1 MSYSNG
7 LLSDQSYQTANKY
20 VQRGLPGVG
29 FKLTVMGDYD
39 MQNKKLT
46 NVKSGTDSND
56 AVNKSQLDATTNLLH
71 GSRAGDVV
79 NDKAV
84 IYSNTGAVHAN
95 SLYIED
101 PPDQGNSNE
110 VRIMT
115 EHQSYPNIHLN
126 IPDLHNFDGH
136 GGRPKSELMV
146 TSVEQTVTGK
156 KVFENIEVHD
166 PTSNNQAA
174 NKNYADTKLSLT
186 GGTMTGD
193 LILPHHNYPIPG
205 NTNKV
210 INYESQREIF
220 LSRQES
226 FPMQADI
233 NMNNNFIQNI
243 ATPTLSHQATNKGY
257 CDYNFLNRQKGGRI
271 MGSLSMN
278 QNDLFEIPA
287 PKYESSAANKNYV
300 DNQMGTKADLSK
312 TTTQTFQGRVQ
323 VPDFNSGGHN
333 GSDIVNLR
341 YIDGIFLNKKTGGTL
356 NNPIT
361 FLSSLPSNQRQIHNI
376 GSPQFI
382 SSAANKQYVDGE
394 IGKIAP
400 VDTTPFVKLDGSRT
414 MTGNLDMGGKK
425 IIGVGNPT
433 ASFHSTDA
441 VNFHSMVNTL
451 AGFRHGLNISFVH
464 LDGSEAMTGV
474 LNMNNQKISNL
485 KIPEFN
491 TDAANKQYIDE
502 ALLKSHL
509 VSSHI
514 ENAFK
519 YLSDQDES
527 SSERNIIVHGIQDF
541 NGSPHKNKKAYD
553 IDLIYTSGTHN
564 YDSKIGIN
572 LYPLPVGKFTII
584 MEYYFPEDI
593 NISLLAEASTAI
605 INKQTITNFTSY
617 KKQLV
622 QINQQTKDTP
632 DYLFFTIRGSGTTA
646 TNPEGYLIFYGVK
659 EWVDTVPSEIYDH
672 ALETGMFEYDN
683 GNMKMYNDI
692 DMNNH
697 NIINSNQ
704 TTSLTD
710 FMNYFTLF
718 KNFMKNKTYI
728 DTFSNFYDLKE
739 PSTFILDGPAISGI
753 QPNMSINSSGSNH
766 ITVSGFDPI
775 KGLQFNSSTKI
786 IINLGFSVNQNTPYT
801 IMVSLTLKSILKV
814 YFVEP
819 INEQT
824 IYYPAYILTPLKNTI
839 GIQKSHILKETV
851 IYPSVFN
858 NKQIMIWIN
867 FNPSTNQYKLIIG
880 NGNFVKIISSPTS
893 NFSTNKIRIDANYN
907 IINKICYKNQHFASA
922 ETFTKM
928 MFEERKN
935 GSYF

>member
-29 FKLTVMGDYD
+29 FKLTDTGDYD

-174 NKNYADTKLSLT
+174 NKSYADTKLSLT

-220 LSRQES
+220 LSTQES

-233 NMNNNFIQNI
+233 NMNNNFIQNV
-243 ATPTLSHQATNKGY
+243 ATPTSSHQGVNKGY

-271 MGSLSMN
+271 TGSLSMN

-287 PKYESSAANKNYV
+287 PKYGSSAANKNYV

-376 GSPQFI
+376 GSPQFN

-394 IGKIAP
+394 IGKIAS
-400 VDTTPFVKLDGSRT
+400 VDTTQFIKKDGSVP
-414 MTGNLDMGGKK
+414 MAADLDMNGNK
-425 IIGVGNPT
+425 IKNVGTPYTYEND
-433 ASFHSTDA
+433 AA
-441 VNFHSMVNTL
+441 VNV
-451 AGFRHGLNISFVH
+451 GF
-464 LDGSEAMTGV
+464 
-474 LNMNNQKISNL
+474 
-485 KIPEFN
+485 FN
-491 TDAANKQYIDE
+491 TE
-502 ALLKSHL
+502 L
-509 VSSHI
+509 
-514 ENAFK
+514 NA
-519 YLSDQDES
+519 S
-527 SSERNIIVHGIQDF
+527 
-541 NGSPHKNKKAYD
+541 
-553 IDLIYTSGTHN
+553 
-564 YDSKIGIN
+564 
-572 LYPLPVGKFTII
+572 
-584 MEYYFPEDI
+584 
-593 NISLLAEASTAI
+593 
-605 INKQTITNFTSY
+605 
-617 KKQLV
+617 
-622 QINQQTKDTP
+622 
-632 DYLFFTIRGSGTTA
+632 
-646 TNPEGYLIFYGVK
+646 
-659 EWVDTVPSEIYDH
+659 
-672 ALETGMFEYDN
+672 
-683 GNMKMYNDI
+683 
-692 DMNNH
+692 
-697 NIINSNQ
+697 NSNV
-704 TTSLTD
+704 
-710 FMNYFTLF
+710 Y
-718 KNFMKNKTYI
+718 NK
-728 DTFSNFYDLKE
+728 S
-739 PSTFILDGPAISGI
+739 
-753 QPNMSINSSGSNH
+753 Q
-766 ITVSGFDPI
+766 
-775 KGLQFNSSTKI
+775 I
-786 IINLGFSVNQNTPYT
+786 IINNMS
-801 IMVSLTLKSILKV
+801 M
-814 YFVEP
+814 
-819 INEQT
+819 
-824 IYYPAYILTPLKNTI
+824 KN
-839 GIQKSHILKETV
+839 
-851 IYPSVFN
+851 Y
-858 NKQIMIWIN
+858 
-867 FNPSTNQYKLIIG
+867 
-880 NGNFVKIISSPTS
+880 
-893 NFSTNKIRIDANYN
+893 
-907 IINKICYKNQHFASA
+907 
-922 ETFTKM
+922 
-928 MFEERKN
+928 
-935 GSYF
+935 

>member
-20 VQRGLPGVG
+20 VQKGLPGVG
-29 FKLTVMGDYD
+29 FKLTDTGDYD

-174 NKNYADTKLSLT
+174 NKSYADTKLSLT

-226 FPMQADI
+226 FPMQAHI

-243 ATPTLSHQATNKGY
+243 ATPISSHQVTNKGY
-257 CDYNFLNRQKGGRI
+257 CDYNFLNRQKGGVL
-271 MGSLSMN
+271 MGPLSMN
-278 QNDLFEIPA
+278 RNDLTGIPDT
-287 PKYESSAANKNYV
+287 PKFGYSAVNKSYV
-300 DNQMGTKADLSK
+300 DAKIPSVDS
-312 TTTQTFQGRVQ
+312 TQ
-323 VPDFNSGGHN
+323 
-333 GSDIVNLR
+333 
-341 YIDGIFLNKKTGGTL
+341 
-356 NNPIT
+356 
-361 FLSSLPSNQRQIHNI
+361 
-376 GSPQFI
+376 
-382 SSAANKQYVDGE
+382 
-394 IGKIAP
+394 
-400 VDTTPFVKLDGSRT
+400 FVKKAGDLMIGD
-414 MTGNLDMGGKK
+414 LDMGSHFVKN
-425 IIGVGNPT
+425 VGINLSDDSTVVPRSYVDSFANSAIHNPLERDLY
-433 ASFHSTDA
+433 AS
-441 VNFHSMVNTL
+441 NFQ
-451 AGFRHGLNISFVH
+451 IK
-464 LDGSEAMTGV
+464 
-474 LNMNNQKISNL
+474 QL
-485 KIPEFN
+485 KIP
-491 TDAANKQYIDE
+491 TDVQDAINKKYFDE
-502 ALLKSHL
+502 ELLKSHL
-509 VSSHI
+509 LPSHI
-514 ENAFK
+514 KNAFK
-519 YLSDQDES
+519 YLLDQDES
-527 SSERNIIVHGIQDF
+527 SSERNIIVNGIQDY

-553 IDLIYTSGTHN
+553 IDLIYTSGTQN

-605 INKQTITNFTSY
+605 INKQAITNFPSY
-617 KKQLV
+617 KKQLI

-646 TNPEGYLIFYGVK
+646 TNPEGYLVFYGVK
-659 EWVDTVPSEIYDH
+659 EWVDSVPPEIYDH
-672 ALETGMFEYDN
+672 ALETGMFEYD
-683 GNMKMYNDI
+683 GGKMKMNMDL
-692 DMNNH
+692 DLTSH
-697 NIINSNQ
+697 NIINIAPPTNPTDLLMKKSLEIHDIFIFGFVNNIRFLTSNNSNLKIKNMYIKKLIFYGGSKYANTQDGLLVNAGSGGQLWRYSFHFGPSNQ
-704 TTSLTD
+704 AT
-710 FMNYFTLF
+710 
-718 KNFMKNKTYI
+718 
-728 DTFSNFYDLKE
+728 E
-739 PSTFILDGPAISGI
+739 
-753 QPNMSINSSGSNH
+753 
-766 ITVSGFDPI
+766 
-775 KGLQFNSSTKI
+775 
-786 IINLGFSVNQNTPYT
+786 INLDRYFNITMNNFRLITANQIEFELLYSPLT
-801 IMVSLTLKSILKV
+801 IKT
-814 YFVEP
+814 
-819 INEQT
+819 T
-824 IYYPAYILTPLKNTI
+824 
-839 GIQKSHILKETV
+839 
-851 IYPSVFN
+851 
-858 NKQIMIWIN
+858 
-867 FNPSTNQYKLIIG
+867 
-880 NGNFVKIISSPTS
+880 
-893 NFSTNKIRIDANYN
+893 
-907 IINKICYKNQHFASA
+907 
-922 ETFTKM
+922 
-928 MFEERKN
+928 
-935 GSYF
+935 